1 MKSSF
6 RFLQQLELFTDK
18 NRAILLRPQIFGK
31 LVHHGRDE
39 ALHGAELR
47 VQAEEEQHEEEAAGP
62 EGGERHLEDS
72 AGVGQESEA
81 RTWK

>member
-6 RFLQQLELFTDK
+6 RFLQQLELLTDK
-18 NRAILLRPQIFGK
+18 NREILLGPEIFGK

-62 EGGERHLEDS
+62 EGRQRHL
-72 AGVGQESEA
+72 
-81 RTWK
+81 

>member
-1 MKSSF
+1 MF
-6 RFLQQLELFTDK
+6 RE
-18 NRAILLRPQIFGK
+18 

-47 VQAEEEQHEEEAAGP
+47 VQAEEEQHEEEAARP
-62 EGGERHLEDS
+62 EGRERHLEDS

-81 RTWK
+81 GPW

>member
-6 RFLQQLELFTDK
+6 RFLQQLELLDWEK
-18 NRAILLRPQIFGK
+18 QKIILRPEILGK

-62 EGGERHLEDS
+62 EGRERHLEDS
-72 AGVGQESEA
+72 AGVGEESEA
-81 RTWK
+81 GTL